1 MLLMIWLLMDQCCI
15 SLKLSDRKACRS
27 LIVERCTPSKKEFGL
42 SFNGGSPGPY
52 PVLELLGIKSLP

>member
-1 MLLMIWLLMDQCCI
+1 MERTSSNESTNSALQEGFQ
-15 SLKLSDRKACRS
+15 KACRS